1 VLPTPVGQVVAYG
14 SMFGMVASTTILDR
28 LFHTD
33 DSSPTR
39 EHVINQMTTFW
50 VRAMRAEPA

>member
-1 VLPTPVGQVVAYG
+1 VITR

-39 EHVINQMTTFW
+39 EHVFNQMATFW